1 MNSLIMPASAAITL
15 ALVFYTI
22 GVFGERRA
30 GTLKKSHLAL
40 FWLGLICDTTGTT
53 IMTAIARTLT
63 RKTPILVFDDSLS
76 AVDAQTDVLIR
87 TRLRERMKDSTVI
100 LISHRITT
108 LMEAD
113 QIMVMDKGHV
123 TQLGTH
129 EELMKQENG
138 MYRRIYDL
146 QMSLKE
152 EEDA

>member
-1 MNSLIMPASAAITL
+1 MPA
-15 ALVFYTI
+15 VDETI
-22 GVFGERRA
+22 DSLTKGYDTIVGERGVTLSGGQKQRA
-30 GTLKKSHLAL
+30 
-40 FWLGLICDTTGTT
+40 
-53 IMTAIARTLT
+53 AIARTLT

-100 LISHRITT
+100 LISHRVTT

-113 QIMVMDKGHV
+113 QIMVMDKGRV

-129 EELMKQENG
+129 EELMKQEDG

>member
-1 MNSLIMPASAAITL
+1 
-15 ALVFYTI
+15 
-22 GVFGERRA
+22 
-30 GTLKKSHLAL
+30 
-40 FWLGLICDTTGTT
+40 
-53 IMTAIARTLT
+53 
-63 RKTPILVFDDSLS
+63 
-76 AVDAQTDVLIR
+76 
-87 TRLRERMKDSTVI
+87 
-100 LISHRITT
+100 
-108 LMEAD
+108 MEAD